1 MKKALAILLL
11 LSLCLGLC
19 ACGGEKELPPSM
31 ENYQKRLGSKYEITQ
46 LSNNELST
54 AYASELKLNVGDYEV
69 KSAFKAI
76 HKDDA
81 EKVVIVV
88 ECGSADLGLALQD
101 ELAANMDVLKK
112 VNGDSFIVSLTD
124 VYVISGV
131 KSAVSDTTGYTYK

>member
-1 MKKALAILLL
+1 MKKVLAILLL

-46 LSNNELST
+46 LSKGELST
-54 AYASELKLNVGDYEV
+54 AYAAELKLNVGDYEV

-81 EKVVIVV
+81 DKVVVVV
-88 ECGSADLGLALQD
+88 ECSSADLALKLQD
-101 ELAANMDVLKK
+101 DLAANMDALREKY
-112 VNGDSFIVSLTD
+112 GDSFIVSLTD
-124 VYVISGV
+124 VYVVCGP
-131 KSAVSDTTGYTYK
+131 KAAVSDTTGYKYN